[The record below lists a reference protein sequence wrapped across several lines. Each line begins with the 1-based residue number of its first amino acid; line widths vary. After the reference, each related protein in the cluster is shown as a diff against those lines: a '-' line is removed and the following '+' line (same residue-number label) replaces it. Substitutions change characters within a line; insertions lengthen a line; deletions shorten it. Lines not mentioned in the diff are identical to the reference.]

1 MALMAVMTKAMGAF
15 LVIMIMLLPY
25 YTGDNAAQHTVDQ
38 ANAEMDKARAGLAA
52 AQDKLKKGR
61 LTDAEIDELY
71 KRLTKAQD
79 ALQEAQKLVD
89 RLREKLDQKETQIA
103 RLEADNKSLNEQV
116 EGLKQEIEKLRKTQ
130 GEPPRVMFLATL
142 KDCGLNDIELYVQS
156 DTTLPDGKRAP
167 PPSLSSQDPSFV
179 EDSRS
184 HPPDQLANVEGTAW
198 WIAQLR
204 AAPSE
209 TFAVWLKHNDAIAFD
224 RSECRLNLQIITP
237 DNKKNGYGAGT
248 VASAG
253 QVRIFMGLL
262 KITSKPD
269 RSFEVELTFEQPK
282 EAWRQGTYTP
292 CEGLLCLSP
301 NEAKDPKILGERFST
316 YLSSRFKKSLI
327 AQDTDATRELA
338 ALIAGE
344 KVTPFEAYR
353 WLQIVDTMPPSPSLD
368 QRNDWSWIEANGPRK
383 GMPAPVLAALGKL
396 PPQLDAMVIKKRI
409 EALPDAASSAP
420 EINAGAKRFLDKGL
434 PLDLANAFAEVAA
447 NGQGAAAEAA
457 RDPHNE
463 TAAKLAKI
471 NQLDDAK
478 LEAWLNFLFN
488 GSDGSGG
495 ANGLSRRRDAAVV
508 DLTTK
513 KNNVPQGL
521 YKVLVERIAR
531 GEFTLE
537 EVFAKSDEIAGV
549 APPPSSDPFAGMILP
564 GFKDKNDNNGN
575 NDSKNN
581 RDK

>member
-25 YTGDNAAQHTVDQ
+25 YTGDNAAQQTVDQ
-38 ANAEMDKARAGLAA
+38 ANAEIDKARAGLAA

-89 RLREKLDQKETQIA
+89 TLRQKLDQKETQIA

-116 EGLKQEIEKLRKTQ
+116 EHLKDEIEKLRRTQ
-130 GEPPRVMFLATL
+130 GEPPKVMFLATL

-156 DTTLPDGKRAP
+156 DTTLPDGKRVP
-167 PPSLSSQDPSFV
+167 PPSLSSQDPSFIK
-179 EDSRS
+179 DSRS
-184 HPPDQLANVEGTAW
+184 HPPDHLANVEGTAW
-198 WIAQLR
+198 WIAQLG

-224 RSECRLNLQIITP
+224 RSDCRRGFQIITP
-237 DNKKNGYGAGT
+237 DNKQYGYEAGA
-248 VASAG
+248 VAKAG
-253 QVRIFMGLL
+253 PVIIFMGLVT
-262 KITSKPD
+262 ITSKQD
-269 RSFEVELTFEQPK
+269 RSFEVDLTFEQPK
-282 EAWRQGTYTP
+282 EAWRQFTATP

-327 AQDTDATRELA
+327 AQDTDAMRELA

-353 WLQIVDTMPPSPSLD
+353 WLQIVDTWPPSPSLD

-396 PPQLDAMVIKKRI
+396 QPQLDATEIKTRI
-409 EALPDAASSAP
+409 EALPDTASPTP
-420 EINAGAKRFLDKGL
+420 EISAGAKRFLDKGL
-434 PLDLANAFAEVAA
+434 PLDLANAFAAVAA
-447 NGQGAAAEAA
+447 DGQWAVAEAK
-457 RDPHNE
+457 RHPQNE
-463 TAAKLAKI
+463 AAAKLAKI

-478 LEAWLNFLFN
+478 LEAWLNFLSD

-495 ANGLSRRRDAAVV
+495 SNGLSSRLAAAVV

-537 EVFAKSDEIAGV
+537 EVFAKADKLAGV
-549 APPPSSDPFAGMILP
+549 TPPPAEDHAHNKPQTGIEDIM
-564 GFKDKNDNNGN
+564 K
-575 NDSKNN
+575 
-581 RDK
+581 